1 MLNEIV
7 IRQWWE
13 LFQAWRPDPLVEIR
27 ILEGNKTYSG
37 YFKDVDT
44 LLREL
49 RKQGDKGVYATIN
62 VVKDACFSRR
72 QCEEILLA
80 KSTTSDDDIEHRCCL
95 FIDLDPERPSDTNA
109 TDEEKAKAMERTRMV
124 FKFLRDEGFSDPI
137 VADSSNG
144 GHLYYRINVPCNKE
158 TDQVI
163 SDFIDVLSMMFSDDD
178 VKLDKANKN
187 RARIAKLIGTTSIKG
202 TSKATNRPQ
211 RESKFLSIPK
221 EWKETEFSYIQKI
234 ASRLPKPEPV
244 SYRFGKGHEDFDLE
258 AFIRQHNI
266 GIAKRTYDKS
276 GTEKLILEKCPF
288 CGHGAPDSAIFKMA
302 NGGYGFLCF
311 HNSCQGLT
319 WKHFRLHYD
328 PSAYDR
334 RDYEEFQRG
343 RKYNAQVRQE
353 DLKPAVEDG
362 RGKKWLTAS
371 EIKITSIKDA
381 IAIPTGIPA
390 MDRKIMGLIL
400 GEISIVTGSSG
411 AGKSTFLN
419 HLILTAVQRNY
430 RVGFWSGEMKAGRVL
445 DWIHQMAA
453 GKAHV
458 ELVPGTDGLYSVPG
472 PIRAKINTWL
482 GDRLHIYNNAY
493 GQKWSQ
499 LRADIEECVKQ
510 TSANLILL
518 DNLMALTI
526 DNFQGENNDRQSAF
540 INDMS
545 DLAKRLN
552 VHILLV
558 CHPRK
563 ENVNQLIRKESV
575 AGTADLTNRVDS
587 LFLLHRVNRDF
598 ERRGKEFFGPVVVA
612 EMMQYNLVIEM
623 NKARTAGYQD
633 QLFGLYYEQETRR
646 LKNDPAEN
654 IVYGWDD
661 TPVVDDLPEDLPDFL
676 SHSDYYNKF

>member
-1 MLNEIV
+1 MRYYRTIEENGNSGVMEGDRIRFRLADGEEAEAFCVKITEDGAGLFIFTDCLKNEY
-7 IRQWWE
+7 RMNPGWQHPGWE
-13 LFQAWRPDPLVEIR
+13 AC
-27 ILEGNKTYSG
+27 
-37 YFKDVDT
+37 
-44 LLREL
+44 EL
-49 RKQGDKGVYATIN
+49 RGK
-62 VVKDACFSRR
+62 
-72 QCEEILLA
+72 L
-80 KSTTSDDDIEHRCCL
+80 
-95 FIDLDPERPSDTNA
+95 
-109 TDEEKAKAMERTRMV
+109 
-124 FKFLRDEGFSDPI
+124 
-137 VADSSNG
+137 NG
-144 GHLYYRINVPCNKE
+144 E
-158 TDQVI
+158 
-163 SDFIDVLSMMFSDDD
+163 
-178 VKLDKANKN
+178 
-187 RARIAKLIGTTSIKG
+187 
-202 TSKATNRPQ
+202 
-211 RESKFLSIPK
+211 
-221 EWKETEFSYIQKI
+221 
-234 ASRLPKPEPV
+234 
-244 SYRFGKGHEDFDLE
+244 
-258 AFIRQHNI
+258 
-266 GIAKRTYDKS
+266 
-276 GTEKLILEKCPF
+276 ILEKFPEEIRSRMKPF
-288 CGHGAPDSAIFKMA
+288 PNGDLLRIPTEKEIFGE
-302 NGGYGFLCF
+302 NPYGEAEPEDVKQFDAMRDRRNRIAF
-311 HNSCQGLT
+311 H
-319 WKHFRLHYD
+319 
-328 PSAYDR
+328 AYDR